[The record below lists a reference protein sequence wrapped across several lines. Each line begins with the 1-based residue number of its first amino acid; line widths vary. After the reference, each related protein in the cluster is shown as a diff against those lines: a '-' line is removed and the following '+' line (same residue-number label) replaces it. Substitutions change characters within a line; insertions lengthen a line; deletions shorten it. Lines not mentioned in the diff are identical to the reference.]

1 MRDEHY
7 WMASNNTSLQIMM
20 NKEEDEC
27 VQIAYQ
33 RNGLL
38 SNRYFL
44 FVFFALL
51 YVKLNLQFCATDTF
65 A

>member
-1 MRDEHY
+1 
-7 WMASNNTSLQIMM
+7 MASNNTSLQMMM

-27 VQIAYQ
+27 VQIVYQ
-33 RNGLL
+33 GNGLL
-38 SNRYFL
+38 SNSHFL

-51 YVKLNLQFCATDTF
+51 HVKLNLQLCTTDIF

>member
-1 MRDEHY
+1 M
-7 WMASNNTSLQIMM
+7 MM

-38 SNRYFL
+38 SNRHFV

-51 YVKLNLQFCATDTF
+51 HVKLNLQFCATDTF
-65 A
+65 AWE

>member
-1 MRDEHY
+1 M
-7 WMASNNTSLQIMM
+7 MM

-27 VQIAYQ
+27 VQIAYHY
-33 RNGLL
+33 NGLL
-38 SNRYFL
+38 SNRHFL

-51 YVKLNLQFCATDTF
+51 HVKLNLQCCAINTF